1 MTWSSSAAEFN
12 LQYLEQ
18 GRIFTLAVTRAADQ
32 TVSGTK
38 LQFRHTPDG
47 DWYTVAQAGAIVS
60 PGASANVHFFEFRC
74 ISPYMRLLFE
84 GNAPYQITQVCAA
97 ESTF

>member
-18 GRIFTLAVTRAADQ
+18 GRVFTLAITRAAGQ
-32 TVSGTK
+32 SLAGAK

-47 DWYTVAQAGAIVS
+47 TWYDMPNFPTA
-60 PGASANVHFFEFRC
+60 ASNIYVHEFRC
-74 ISPYMRLLFE
+74 FSPYMRLTFT
-84 GNAPYQITQVCAA
+84 GTAPYEITQVCASEA
-97 ESTF
+97 TF